1 MKKAEKNKLAL
12 RIACLVLAGLMVLV
26 GAVGLLAQFGL

>member
-12 RIACLVLAGLMVLV
+12 RIACLVLAGLMVF
-26 GAVGLLAQFGL
+26 GAAYTAILWLI

>member
-12 RIACLVLAGLMVLV
+12 RIACLVLAGLMV
-26 GAVGLLAQFGL
+26 FGMAYTAILFLI